1 MSQLF
6 GSAVLSF
13 NYWGINFFIMLG
25 FTYKALRKTLLSKY
39 AFAVIILFCVFVA
52 GVFANKQVFKPD
64 LHRLYMESMMVKD
77 QPPVIFIHG
86 VLGSKLKDAYT
97 NEDLWPGAVSR
108 LLLHNYSDI
117 AYEVNPETLT
127 PLPSKAVA
135 YEISDGAAGKDFY
148 GKIVRTLSEIGG
160 YKLSQVGDKIDPHHK
175 NYYIFHYDW
184 RQDNVESASQL
195 ANFIEQIRVDYGD
208 PKLKVDIVAHS
219 MGGLITR
226 YYMRYGKRDVIGDND
241 FDQKLSMFGAERVR
255 RVILLGT
262 PNLGSVKTLNLF
274 IQGVDIGINQ
284 IGTETLASM
293 PSLYQ
298 LFPHPLV
305 DWIVKSD
312 GSPLERDLFDV
323 NVWRSFQWSIF
334 DPNVRKRILDG
345 YEDKAAGQ
353 QYLATLEQYFEKNL
367 ERARRFVWSLSIP
380 LPDNHP
386 ELIIFGGGCN
396 LTAARVIVEEV
407 NGESKVRMLPKE
419 ITKPVAGVDYD
430 ALLLEPGDGSVT
442 KASLLG
448 RNTLDPSVKRHKYI
462 NVPIKQSFFL
472 CESHNSLTGNLN
484 FQDNLLNTLLTRD
497 TIE

>member
-1 MSQLF
+1 
-6 GSAVLSF
+6 
-13 NYWGINFFIMLG
+13 MLR
-25 FTYKALRKTLLSKY
+25 FTYKAFKKTFFSRY
-39 AFAVIILFCVFVA
+39 TVAIIVLI
-52 GVFANKQVFKPD
+52 GVFLAGIYANDKVFAPD
-64 LHRLYMESMMVKD
+64 LHRLYMESMMVDD

-86 VLGSKLKDAYT
+86 VLGSKLKDT
-97 NEDLWPGAVSR
+97 ETQEDLWPGAVSR

-117 AYEVNPETLT
+117 AYDINPETLD
-127 PLPSKAVA
+127 PLPSKAEA
-135 YEISDGAAGKDFY
+135 YEISDGAVGKDFY
-148 GKIVRTLSEIGG
+148 GKIVRTLSETGG
-160 YKLSQVGDKIDPHHK
+160 YKLSKVGERIDPKHK
-175 NYYIFHYDW
+175 NYYVFHYDW
-184 RQDNVESASQL
+184 RQDNVVSAGQL
-195 ANFIEQIRVDYGD
+195 ADFIEQVRLDYND

-219 MGGLITR
+219 MGGLIAR
-226 YYMRYGKRDVIGDND
+226 YYIRYGKQDVIGDND
-241 FDQKLSMFGAERVR
+241 FDQKLNMYGAERVR

-274 IQGVDIGINQ
+274 IQGVDIGINE

-312 GSPLERDLFDV
+312 GTPLKRDLFDV
-323 NVWRSFQWSIF
+323 EVWRSFQWSIF
-334 DPNVRKRILDG
+334 NPKARKRILDG
-345 YEDKAAGQ
+345 FEDKTKGEKH
-353 QYLATLEQYFEKNL
+353 LLTFERYFEKNL

-380 LPDNHP
+380 LPEKHP
-386 ELIIFGGGCN
+386 KLIIFGGGCS
-396 LTAARVIVEEV
+396 LTAARIIVEEV
-407 NGESKVRMLPKE
+407 GGQSMVRMFPEE
-419 ITKPVAGVDYD
+419 ITQPVDGVDYD

-472 CESHNSLTGNLN
+472 CVSHNSLTGNLN

-497 TIE
+497 AIE

>member
-1 MSQLF
+1 M
-6 GSAVLSF
+6 LSF
-13 NYWGINFFIMLG
+13 TF
-25 FTYKALRKTLLSKY
+25 KAFKKTIFNKY
-39 AFAVIILFCVFVA
+39 TFASIVLVSVFVA
-52 GVFANKQVFKPD
+52 GIFANSKVFKPD
-64 LHRLYMESMMVKD
+64 LHRLYMESMMVND

-86 VLGSKLKDAYT
+86 VLGSKLKDT
-97 NEDLWPGAVSR
+97 NTQEDLWPGSISR
-108 LLLHNYSDI
+108 LLLHNYADI
-117 AYEVNPETLT
+117 AYEVNADTLE

-148 GKIVRTLSEIGG
+148 GKIVRTLSDTGG
-160 YKLSQVGDKIDPHHK
+160 YKLSKVGEKVNPKQK
-175 NYYIFHYDW
+175 NYYVFHYDW
-184 RQDNVESASQL
+184 RQDNVISAAKL
-195 ANFIEQIRVDYGD
+195 ADFIEQVRLDYND

-226 YYMRYGKRDVIGDND
+226 YYIRYGKQDVIGDND
-241 FDQKLSMFGAERVR
+241 FDKRISMFGAERVR

-305 DWIVKSD
+305 NWIVKSD

-334 DPNVRKRILDG
+334 NPKARQRILDG
-345 YEDKAAGQ
+345 FEDKAAGQ
-353 QYLATLEQYFEKNL
+353 QYLSTLEQYFEKNL

-386 ELIIFGGGCN
+386 KLIIFGGGCS
-396 LTAARVIVEEV
+396 LTSARVIVEEV
-407 NGESKVRMLPKE
+407 NGASVVRMLPKE
-419 ITKPVAGVDYD
+419 ITQPVEGIDYD

-448 RNTLDPSVKRHKYI
+448 RNTLDPSVRRHKYI

-497 TIE
+497 ETE

>member
-1 MSQLF
+1 
-6 GSAVLSF
+6 
-13 NYWGINFFIMLG
+13 MLRL
-25 FTYKALRKTLLSKY
+25 TYKVLRKTLLSKY
-39 AFAVIILFCVFVA
+39 AFAVIVLFGVFVA
-52 GVFANKQVFKPD
+52 GIFSNKQVFKPD

-77 QPPVIFIHG
+77 QPPVVFIHG
-86 VLGSKLKDAYT
+86 VLGSKLKDIET

-108 LLLHNYSDI
+108 LLLHDYSDV
-117 AYEVNPETLT
+117 AYKVNPETLK

-160 YKLSQVGDKIDPHHK
+160 YKLSKVGERINPHQK
-175 NYYIFHYDW
+175 NYYVFHYDW
-184 RQDNVESASQL
+184 RQDNVDSAAQL
-195 ANFIEQIRVDYGD
+195 ANFIEQIRVDYD
-208 PKLKVDIVAHS
+208 NPKLKVDIVAHS

-226 YYMRYGKRDVIGDND
+226 YYMRYGKRDVIDDND

-312 GSPLERDLFDV
+312 GSALDRDLFDV
-323 NVWRSFQWSIF
+323 HVWRSFQWSIF
-334 DPNVRKRILDG
+334 DPKVRKRILDG
-345 YEDKAAGQ
+345 FEDKALGEQ
-353 QYLATLEQYFEKNL
+353 HLATLEQYFEKNL

-380 LPDNHP
+380 IP
-386 ELIIFGGGCN
+386 EDSPKLIIFGGGCN

-407 NGESKVRMLPKE
+407 NGESMVRMLPSE
-419 ITKPVAGVDYD
+419 ITQPVTGVDYD

-472 CESHNSLTGNLN
+472 CESHNSLTANLN

-497 TIE
+497 AIE